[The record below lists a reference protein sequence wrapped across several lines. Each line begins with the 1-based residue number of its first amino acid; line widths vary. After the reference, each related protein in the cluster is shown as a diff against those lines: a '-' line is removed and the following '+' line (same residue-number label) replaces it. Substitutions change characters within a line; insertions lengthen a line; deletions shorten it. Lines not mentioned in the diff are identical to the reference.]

1 MFRAWLGIAIS
12 GFPEFG
18 QFCIVGFPAS
28 TQILFKSVAS
38 AGSATPASLSIE
50 DYLS

>member
-1 MFRAWLGIAIS
+1 MFLPGLARDCHFT

-18 QFCIVGFPAS
+18 QFCITGFPMS

-38 AGSATPASLSIE
+38 ACSATPAWLAA
-50 DYLS
+50 